1 MKTCLVY
8 RDRLLPAS
16 EHAFMRRQYMAF
28 SQLQPYWVG
37 CHRDNPPAD
46 MATTLRIIGEGHV
59 SGGLRRL
66 AFRQLGWGAGR
77 AVADL
82 APVVVHAQ
90 FGRGGALALPIA
102 RQLGLPLV
110 VTFHGGDAFKDRHY
124 ASRFPPPIFQR
135 RWQSLLDYSAMFVC
149 VSDGVRDRLLERG
162 VPARKLEVLHIGT
175 EDVPPV
181 RGPFDRLVFAGRFVE
196 KKGLPVLLDALRI
209 LAGQGLTP
217 PVVLA
222 GDGPMRAA
230 MEQYAAGLEHVCFAG
245 WLSAGQ
251 LRQQLEHAVALVV
264 PSVRATGGDREGLPS
279 VAAEAM
285 MYGVPVVASSE
296 AGLEATLLD
305 GGGLVVPAGDA
316 QALAQ
321 ALAHVL
327 QAGVRTGMGQAA
339 RMVAREQLRASVQS
353 ARLEQRLLSVL

>member
-28 SQLQPYWVG
+28 SHLRPHWVG
-37 CHRDNPPAD
+37 CHRDHPPAD
-46 MATTLRIIGEGHV
+46 MDTSVRIIGEGHAL
-59 SGGLRRL
+59 GGMRRL
-66 AFRQLGWGAGR
+66 AFKQLGWGAGH

-82 APVVVHAQ
+82 APIVVHAQ
-90 FGRGGALALPIA
+90 FGRGGALALPVA

-110 VTFHGGDAFKDRHY
+110 VTFHGGDAFKNRHY
-124 ASRFPPPIFQR
+124 AWRFPPSIFQR
-135 RWQSLLDYSAMFVC
+135 RWQGLLDYSTLFVC
-149 VSDGVRDRLLERG
+149 VSDGVRNRLLERG
-162 VPARKLEVLHIGT
+162 VPAHKLEVLNIGT
-175 EDVPPV
+175 EDAAPA

-209 LAGQGLTP
+209 LAEQGITP

-230 MEQYAAGLEHVCFAG
+230 MEQYAAGLEHIRFAG

-264 PSVRATGGDREGLPS
+264 PSVRAAGGDREGLPS

-285 MYGVPVVASSE
+285 MCGVPVVASSE
-296 AGLEATLLD
+296 AGLEAALL
-305 GGGLVVPAGDA
+305 GEGGLVVPAGDA
-316 QALAQ
+316 PALAQ

-327 QAGVRTGMGQAA
+327 EAGVRPGMGQAA
-339 RMVAREQLRASVQS
+339 RAVAQEHLRASVQS
-353 ARLEQRLLSVL
+353 ARLEQCLLSVL

>member
-8 RDRLLPAS
+8 RDRILPAS
-16 EHAFMRRQYMAF
+16 EKAFMRRQYMAF
-28 SQLQPYWVG
+28 NSLLPYWVG

-46 MATTLRIIGEGHV
+46 IASAMRIVGEGRML
-59 SGGLRRL
+59 GPLQRL
-66 AFRQLGWGAGR
+66 AFRQMGWGAGR

-82 APVVVHAQ
+82 SPVVVHAQ

-102 RQLGLPLV
+102 KQLGLPLA

-124 ASRFPPPIFQR
+124 QRVFPAPIFQR
-135 RWQSLLDYSAMFVC
+135 RWRALLDYCAVFLC
-149 VSDGVRDRLLERG
+149 VSDGVRAKLIERG
-162 VPARKLEVLHIGT
+162 VPASKLEVLAIGT
-175 EDVPPV
+175 EDVAQA

-209 LAGQGLTP
+209 LAAQGMTP

-222 GDGPMRAA
+222 GDGPMRAS
-230 MEQYAAGLEHVCFAG
+230 MEQQAQGLDHICFAG
-245 WLSAGQ
+245 WLSPAQ

-264 PSVRATGGDREGLPS
+264 PSVRAANGDHEGLPS

-285 MYGVPVVASSE
+285 MCGVPVVASTE
-296 AGLEATLLD
+296 AGLDEAMLD
-305 GGGLVVPAGDA
+305 GGGMVVPAGDA
-316 QALAQ
+316 QALAS

-327 QAGVRTGMGQAA
+327 SPGVRTGMGQAA
-339 RMVAREQLRASVQS
+339 RQSARVQLRASVQS
-353 ARLEQRLLSVL
+353 ARLEQRLLSLL

>member
-8 RDRLLPAS
+8 RDRILPAS
-16 EHAFMRRQYMAF
+16 EQAFMRRQYMAF
-28 SQLQPYWVG
+28 SQLRPYWVG

-46 MATTLRIIGEGHV
+46 MAATLRIIGQGQV
-59 SGGLRRL
+59 LGGLRRL
-66 AFRQLGWGAGR
+66 AFRQMGWGAGH

-124 ASRFPPPIFQR
+124 KNSFPPPVFQR
-135 RWQSLLDYSAMFVC
+135 RWRALLEYSALFVC
-149 VSDGVRDRLLERG
+149 VSDGVRDKLLERG
-162 VPARKLEVLHIGT
+162 APAHKLEVLPIGT
-175 EDVPPV
+175 EDVPPAH
-181 RGPFDRLVFAGRFVE
+181 GPFDRLVFAGRFVE

-209 LAGQGLTP
+209 LAGQGITP

-230 MEQYAAGLEHVCFAG
+230 MEQYAQGLEHVCFAG

-264 PSVRATGGDREGLPS
+264 PSIRAAGGDREGLPS

-285 MYGVPVVASSE
+285 MCGVPVVASTE
-296 AGLEATLLD
+296 AGLDATML
-305 GGGLVVPAGDA
+305 GGGGMVVPAGDA
-316 QALAQ
+316 QALAG

-327 QAGVRTGMGQAA
+327 QAGVRGGMGQAA
-339 RMVAREQLRASVQS
+339 RAVAREQLRAQVQS
-353 ARLEQRLLSVL
+353 ATLEQRLLSLL